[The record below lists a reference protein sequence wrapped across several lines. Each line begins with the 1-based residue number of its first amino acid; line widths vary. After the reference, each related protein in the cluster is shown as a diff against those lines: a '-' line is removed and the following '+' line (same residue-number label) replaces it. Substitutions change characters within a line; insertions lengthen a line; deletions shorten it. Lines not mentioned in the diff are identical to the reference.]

1 MTQITTS
8 KLYFRRS
15 NNPLSN
21 TVSPRKKMTCIV
33 SCKQNKSGPIV
44 RFLIIVIL
52 RYYFGS
58 VWPNLLLNLNI
69 LHWSMKTF
77 VMVST
82 FRTNLYTTYQNP
94 IFTYSAIS
102 NNELDK
108 IHWLC
113 SQNIK
118 VVLQGAFV
126 WKGNAKKYE

>member
-1 MTQITTS
+1 
-8 KLYFRRS
+8 
-15 NNPLSN
+15 
-21 TVSPRKKMTCIV
+21 MTCIV

-82 FRTNLYTTYQNP
+82 FRTNPYMTYQNP

-108 IHWLC
+108 IYWLC